1 MTTWLM
7 MLKVLI
13 KSSLDNYVLPGTLTG
28 TQILWLYM
36 IQWKREISFLTFA
49 LLYFVSAPLSM
60 TPVGKVISRVAQRR
74 TIE

>member
-28 TQILWLYM
+28 TEILWLYV
-36 IQWKREISFLTFA
+36 IQWKRDMSSLTFA
-49 LLYFVSAPLSM
+49 LLYFVSTPLYL
-60 TPVGKVISRVAQRR
+60 TPVGKVISSVARRR